1 MDTQAFYSI
10 VAPGMGVAVVVV
22 FTAIV
27 GWVYWPKHRQRYEAD
42 GRIPLRDD
50 E

>member
-1 MDTQAFYSI
+1 MDLQAYYAL
-10 VAPGMGVAVVVV
+10 VAPTLGIGVLVV
-22 FTAIV
+22 FMAIV
-27 GWVYWPKHRQRYEAD
+27 GWAYWPKHRQRFEAD